1 MAGYLSVRR
10 RPSTPEL
17 FASDAGEGSRGE
29 GPCSLEAAL
38 VERLEHAE
46 AARRSEEEGVAV
58 IVPQETVRRLK
69 RIAIDA
75 VLPAEDANWL
85 LEFADSLDG
94 EKLPPTE
101 RAPSTYPTEV
111 LT

>member
-10 RPSTPEL
+10 RPTAPEL
-17 FASDAGEGSRGE
+17 FASSPDGARTS
-29 GPCSLEAAL
+29 PLEQ
-38 VERLEHAE
+38 
-46 AARRSEEEGVAV
+46 AAREALDEPCRDERPQAREGVAV
-58 IVPQETVRRLK
+58 IVPHETVRRLK
-69 RIAIDA
+69 RIAVDA

-101 RAPSTYPTEV
+101 RAPQGYPAEV